1 MERAARWGV
10 PLGVY
15 SAWHPAL
22 DPRLPDGLADVR
34 ERWTFSD
41 LFEFTVM
48 QPALDELHAIAHE
61 RAELEAQ
68 ARARAAGGR

>member
-10 PLGVY
+10 PLGVF

-22 DPRLPDGLADVR
+22 DSRLPDSLADVR

-41 LFEFTVM
+41 LYEFTVM
-48 QPALDELHAIAHE
+48 QPALDELQAIAQE

-68 ARARAAGGR
+68 SRARAAGGR